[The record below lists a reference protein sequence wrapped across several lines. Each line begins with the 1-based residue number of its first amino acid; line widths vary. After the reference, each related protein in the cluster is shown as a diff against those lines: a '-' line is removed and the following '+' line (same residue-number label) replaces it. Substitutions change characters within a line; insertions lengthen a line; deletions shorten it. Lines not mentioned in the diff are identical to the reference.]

1 MVLGIDIGAVISS
14 GGTQFDDGTASG
26 GTTLKAGIQIVGAG
40 AVASGMT
47 VLSGGTQ
54 YVSAG
59 GSTTGTLLSGGRE
72 QVLGAA
78 SGTVVGNGG
87 SEYVSSGGIVSG
99 ASISGGTLELA
110 SGAVDG
116 SAPLS
121 FTGSGGLILDASV
134 QFGGLVAGFGSAS
147 LSDTIDFRDIPF
159 VASGGTATTVS
170 WTQLT
175 SGANASGTLTVSEGG
190 HTANITLL
198 GQYVAGNF
206 TSSTDGHGGTLVTD
220 PPVVANTDPNP
231 LTLVHGQQ

>member
-1 MVLGIDIGAVISS
+1 MV
-14 GGTQFDDGTASG
+14 
-26 GTTLKAGIQIVGAG
+26 
-40 AVASGMT
+40 
-47 VLSGGTQ
+47 
-54 YVSAG
+54 
-59 GSTTGTLLSGGRE
+59 
-72 QVLGAA
+72 
-78 SGTVVGNGG
+78 
-87 SEYVSSGGIVSG
+87 VSG
-99 ASISGGTLELA
+99 ATISGGTLELA
-110 SGAVDG
+110 SGAVEG

-121 FTGSGGLILDASV
+121 FTGSGSLVLDASV

-206 TSSTDGHGGTLVTD
+206 TSSTDGHGETLVTD
-220 PPVVANTDPNP
+220 PLVSSSTATLTNP
-231 LTLVHGQQ
+231 HA